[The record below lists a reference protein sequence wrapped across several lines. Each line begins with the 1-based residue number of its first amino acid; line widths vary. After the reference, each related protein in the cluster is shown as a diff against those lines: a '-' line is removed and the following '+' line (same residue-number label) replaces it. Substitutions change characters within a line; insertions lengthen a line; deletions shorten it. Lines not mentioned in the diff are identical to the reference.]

1 MSGFD
6 SGSDAEVCYD
16 AIRRSPDE
24 PPEGWLNLS
33 AGALLAFVL
42 LLVFGTHALEL
53 ERVPPEMVFGF
64 LGLYFYAAGYLS
76 GRRTGKIGT
85 GAWAGV
91 ACGLA
96 FGVVVC
102 VVMFT
107 SGPDLT
113 TGSANYG
120 SVNKV
125 AIAWSGAVFYIMLGA
140 ACGAAGAKLAVQSA
154 PASRYYR

>member
-6 SGSDAEVCYD
+6 SGSDVCYD
-16 AIRRSPDE
+16 AVRRTPDE
-24 PPEGWLNLS
+24 PPEGWMNLS
-33 AGALLAFVL
+33 AGLLLGLVL
-42 LLVFGTHALEL
+42 FLVFGTHLLEL

-64 LGLYFYAAGYLS
+64 LGLYFYGAGYLS

-96 FGVVVC
+96 FGIVVC

-107 SGPDLT
+107 SARDLS

-120 SVNKV
+120 GINQV
-125 AIAWSGAVFYIMLGA
+125 AIAWSGAVFYIVLGA
-140 ACGAAGAKLAVQSA
+140 ACGAAGARLAIQSA